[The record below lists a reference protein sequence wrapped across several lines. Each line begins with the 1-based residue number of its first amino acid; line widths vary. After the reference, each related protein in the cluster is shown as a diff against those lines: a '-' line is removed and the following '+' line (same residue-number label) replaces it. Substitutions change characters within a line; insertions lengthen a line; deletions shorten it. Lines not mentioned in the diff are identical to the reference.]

1 MMRTKTPERESRNP
15 HALLEF
21 LARYL
26 VMPRPQK
33 AKGKRQG
40 GLEQQL
46 GQEKPRPSSVLEE
59 IQQSIDSIISGSP
72 FQEELS
78 ITQKISKEAASSLT
92 YSFSRKTTAKKSY
105 SVSIRYR
112 STDQEEQVDVT
123 ITSDEESSSETTI
136 TRTAKKKEAKHY
148 AFSIHR
154 LRHKEEQRGYELRLA
169 YDYSNNQERATLEYI
184 EKAYAKQFHE
194 QREDF
199 TNRVQLK
206 TLHLK
211 PKNIMGGILGYTYL
225 GESFMARRDD
235 LTGSTARMVDIHESI
250 HTPDEYETRVLTDW
264 IMEKPKMNSMN
275 HAKIDTTRYAK
286 IDPMRYMK

>member
-78 ITQKISKEAASSLT
+78 ITHPEDPQ
-92 YSFSRKTTAKKSY
+92 FDAKVK
-105 SVSIRYR
+105 VLNENVAHHIM
-112 STDQEEQVDVT
+112 EE
-123 ITSDEESSSETTI
+123 ERELLPLAE
-136 TRTAKKKEAKHY
+136 KKMKKEEMNEIGEELK
-148 AFSIHR
+148 AFKLENIG
-154 LRHKEEQRGYELRLA
+154 EE
-169 YDYSNNQERATLEYI
+169 N
-184 EKAYAKQFHE
+184 
-194 QREDF
+194 
-199 TNRVQLK
+199 
-206 TLHLK
+206 
-211 PKNIMGGILGYTYL
+211 
-225 GESFMARRDD
+225 
-235 LTGSTARMVDIHESI
+235 
-250 HTPDEYETRVLTDW
+250 
-264 IMEKPKMNSMN
+264 
-275 HAKIDTTRYAK
+275 
-286 IDPMRYMK
+286 